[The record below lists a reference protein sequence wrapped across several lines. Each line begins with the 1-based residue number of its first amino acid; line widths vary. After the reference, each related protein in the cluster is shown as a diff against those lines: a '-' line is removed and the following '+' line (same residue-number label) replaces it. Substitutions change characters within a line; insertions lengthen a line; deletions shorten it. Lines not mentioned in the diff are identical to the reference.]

1 MKKFEGRGKPLVW
14 ALLWASLLLKT
25 SAVNPQNTMKGRQ
38 IEVQITGTFL
48 PSTQTPTK
56 ETVPQE
62 DGGLPIS
69 GVEILRVAPEDKMLV
84 AGYETIVTGDG
95 GPSPA
100 SHSPAQSPNLQNPK
114 RTNIATS
121 VPNDTSPSGSSAPTL
136 HERPSNIQ
144 APHQLETNVATD
156 VVNTSPT
163 PTHRPTV
170 NHSLTPAKGSS
181 QHANYMPTGG
191 HLAKRLGP
199 QLAMKNPRR
208 PSAPNISGNYSATIL
223 WRPGR
228 GKNVTN
234 GNVKRSKQHKLTKAT
249 KKCQKQPSA
258 KLKVKPQVPGK
269 PGQTKLQQEQQK
281 RKSVKPKAFPYFED
295 HYCPPHC
302 TCYGRVVQCSDRG
315 LNRFPYGIPFNTRSL
330 FLMNNQIDVIP
341 MELLSEYVSLEFL
354 VLNSNR
360 LTDAGLEGSLE
371 RMEKLTRLYLDQNQL
386 SRVPVTLPPS
396 LEELTLNSNNISTMS
411 ARDWATYRNLRIISL
426 NDNRLME
433 GSIPA
438 GALGPMQNLHTIK
451 MEHNLLA
458 AVPTDLSTSLRELY
472 LEGNQIQKI
481 ADNVFSSSTALTHL
495 SLHNNQ
501 VNNRGIGQ
509 KAFQHMS
516 KLEYLD
522 LGKNALTAV
531 PKQLPCSLKE
541 LILEGNAIGAIRKGS
556 FCNTSDLEEVYLAH
570 NRIAL
575 VATGALRGM
584 ARLRFVDLSHNRL
597 LHVPRQLPLTLH
609 YLYLHGNHIS
619 HFPRDALCD
628 REWARSH
635 LILVRLEKNKLD
647 PDQVDSRALR
657 CLRGHQVI
665 HFE

>member
-1 MKKFEGRGKPLVW
+1 
-14 ALLWASLLLKT
+14 
-25 SAVNPQNTMKGRQ
+25 
-38 IEVQITGTFL
+38 
-48 PSTQTPTK
+48 
-56 ETVPQE
+56 
-62 DGGLPIS
+62 
-69 GVEILRVAPEDKMLV
+69 
-84 AGYETIVTGDG
+84 
-95 GPSPA
+95 
-100 SHSPAQSPNLQNPK
+100 
-114 RTNIATS
+114 
-121 VPNDTSPSGSSAPTL
+121 
-136 HERPSNIQ
+136 
-144 APHQLETNVATD
+144 
-156 VVNTSPT
+156 
-163 PTHRPTV
+163 
-170 NHSLTPAKGSS
+170 
-181 QHANYMPTGG
+181 
-191 HLAKRLGP
+191 
-199 QLAMKNPRR
+199 
-208 PSAPNISGNYSATIL
+208 
-223 WRPGR
+223 
-228 GKNVTN
+228 
-234 GNVKRSKQHKLTKAT
+234 
-249 KKCQKQPSA
+249 
-258 KLKVKPQVPGK
+258 
-269 PGQTKLQQEQQK
+269 
-281 RKSVKPKAFPYFED
+281 
-295 HYCPPHC
+295 
-302 TCYGRVVQCSDRG
+302 
-315 LNRFPYGIPFNTRSL
+315 
-330 FLMNNQIDVIP
+330 MNNQIDVIP

-411 ARDWATYRNLRIISL
+411 ARDWATYRNLRIVSL

-481 ADNVFSSSTALTHL
+481 ADNVFSSSSALTHL

-531 PKQLPCSLKE
+531 PKQLPCSLTK

-597 LHVPRQLPLTLH
+597 LHVPRQLPLTLY